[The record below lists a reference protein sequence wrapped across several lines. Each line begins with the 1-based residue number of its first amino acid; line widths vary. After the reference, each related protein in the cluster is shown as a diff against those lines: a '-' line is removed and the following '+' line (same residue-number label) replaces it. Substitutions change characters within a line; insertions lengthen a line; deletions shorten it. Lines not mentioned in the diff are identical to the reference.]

1 MLPAIEVFKNMDS
14 DEKVMRICV
23 CDYSIKLI
31 ETSGFV
37 GRCFQIRSFR
47 WSMTSFD
54 FRVLPL
60 AWIFLTPLGLFG
72 KDFLLIEKVL

>member
-1 MLPAIEVFKNMDS
+1 MPAAIEAIKNMNS
-14 DEKVMRICV
+14 NEKVMRLFV

-60 AWIFLTPLGLFG
+60 AWIFLDSIRSVWEGFSL
-72 KDFLLIEKVL
+72 D